1 MIRFLESGM
10 QKTAIWAVK
19 YAIPFILLGGF
30 LSGCNSTK
38 FLKQGEYLLDKNQV
52 VIKQKMEDRGDLAY
66 ELSTFYRQ
74 RVNGNFFFLFPREY
88 SYLNNSQ
95 PGDSTGWNRFKRE
108 TIGEPPTIY
117 SDSLTTQ
124 TAQDMQTYLHY
135 KGWLQAQVIP
145 QRDPRKKK
153 MRVSYYALPG
163 KRYYIDSINYYSPDP
178 KIDQLLQ
185 ANKDIGPF
193 SPGAPLDLSRF
204 AEEKGRITSLMRNE
218 GYAEFYQ
225 AQIGDLELD
234 TFQTSNKANLYITVF
249 PPYGEEEHQQF
260 YIGDI
265 DVYQDYTIDNSNII
279 GDTIIAGI
287 RFFLSDRG
295 FIVNPTTFRKAISL
309 RPGERFS
316 QVEYSRTNEQLAELG
331 VFRYVRIKQERDPDY
346 NDIIHLSIQ
355 LTPNYFFQVNTSLE
369 LNYTDRSNSIN
380 NNLIGMSLNPG
391 AVHRNFLG
399 GAELFTTNLSAGV
412 EVAPELIGTD
422 EFWNT
427 VDLRADFDLTL
438 PQFVDYLG
446 LYRLLFYK
454 LQGPKK
460 SGLVGSNFYRT
471 LRNQAT
477 THIGAGYEYL
487 LIFNW
492 YSYDL
497 LNISYGYDIPI
508 DRYQRLSIDNFA
520 INYLNPNTEMAFE
533 EQLKENGFLERSFGQ
548 QVFFSLLLREI
559 DYIRRTKTS
568 LRGRTGYLNANFEIA
583 GLELYGI
590 NRASN
595 WLLNEQ
601 DTFRL
606 GQGIDFSQY
615 VKGEIDLRFQKQTG
629 PEQVLAARLNMGAAV
644 PFGFTSDVPYVKQFF
659 VGGANSMRA
668 WAPRGLGPGGYQDPL
683 AFDATN
689 NFRLFQTGD
698 FKLEMNLEYRFP
710 VFLRLKGALFLDVGN
725 IWTLQPDDDNERPGS
740 HLSLRTERLGTDQDP
755 FYIYPFYKQ
764 MAIAGGMGFRLDLSY
779 FIFRFDVGL
788 KLRNNFPS
796 FRNAIAPESAWWND
810 FRDVDSNDF
819 GFNFGLGLPF

>member
-1 MIRFLESGM
+1 MRRI
-10 QKTAIWAVK
+10 AVWAVK
-19 YAIPFILLGGF
+19 YVIPLILMGSF
-30 LSGCNSTK
+30 LSSCNSTK
-38 FLKQGEYLLDKNQV
+38 FLKQGEYLLDKNAV
-52 VIKQKMEDRGDLAY
+52 VIKQKMDGRSDLAY

-74 RVNGNFFFLFPREY
+74 RVNSNFFFIFPREY
-88 SYLNNSQ
+88 SYLNNSA
-95 PGDSTGWNRFKRE
+95 PEDSTGWNRFKRE

-117 SDSLTTQ
+117 SDSLTTL
-124 TAQDMQTYLHY
+124 TAYDMQAYLQY

-145 QRDPRKKK
+145 QRDPRKKR

-163 KRYYIDSINYYSPDP
+163 QRYYIDSVNYFSPDP
-178 KIDQLLQ
+178 KVDALLQ
-185 ANKDIGPF
+185 ASVEDGTFKSGM
-193 SPGAPLDLSRF
+193 PLDLSRF
-204 AEEKGRITSLMRNE
+204 SSEKQRITSLMRNK

-234 TFQTSNKANLYITVF
+234 TFQTAGKANLYITVF
-249 PPYGEEEHQQF
+249 PPYGEEEHQPF

-265 DVYQDYTIDNSNII
+265 DVYQDYTIDGSNIT

-295 FIVNPTTFRKAISL
+295 FIVDPITFRRAISL
-309 RPGERFS
+309 RPGELFS
-316 QVEYSRTNEQLAELG
+316 QEEYNRTNDQLSELG
-331 VFRYVRIKQERDPDY
+331 IFRFVRIKQERDPEY
-346 NDIIHLSIQ
+346 EDIIHLSIQ

-369 LNYTDRSNSIN
+369 LNYTNRNNALN
-380 NNLIGMSLNPG
+380 NNLIGVSLNPG

-399 GAELFTTNLSAGV
+399 GAELFSANLSAGV
-412 EVAPELIGTD
+412 EMAPEKIGTD

-446 LYRLLFYK
+446 LYRLLFYR
-454 LQGPKK
+454 L
-460 SGLVGSNFYRT
+460 SGANRKGLIGSNFYRN
-471 LRNQAT
+471 LRNHAT

-492 YSYDL
+492 YSYNL
-497 LNISYGYDIPI
+497 VNGSFGYDIPI
-508 DRYQRLSIDNFA
+508 SRNEKLSIDNFA
-520 INYLNPNTEMAFE
+520 INYLNPSTEPAFE
-533 EQLKENGFLERSFGQ
+533 AQLKENGFLERSFGQ

-559 DYIRRTKTS
+559 DYIRRTRPS
-568 LRGRTGYLNANFEIA
+568 LRGRTGYLNANVEVA
-583 GLELYGI
+583 GLELYGL
-590 NRASN
+590 NRATN
-595 WLLNEQ
+595 WILNQQ

-606 GQGIDFSQY
+606 GEGIDFSQY
-615 VKGEIDLRFQKQTG
+615 VKGELDLRYQKQTG
-629 PEQVLAARLNMGAAV
+629 PEQTFAARINVGAAV

-683 AFDATN
+683 AFDARN

-698 FKLEMNLEYRFP
+698 FKLELNLEYRFP
-710 VFLRLKGALFLDVGN
+710 IFLRLKGALFLDVGN
-725 IWTLQPDDDNERPGS
+725 VWTFTEDEERPGS
-740 HLSLRTERLGTDQDP
+740 QLLFETKVLGPADDP

-764 MAIAGGMGFRLDLSY
+764 MGVAGGMGFRLDLSY

-796 FRNAIAPESAWWND
+796 FRNARAPESAWWND
-810 FRDVDSNDF
+810 FQDIDTNDF
-819 GFNFGLGLPF
+819 GFNFGLGFPF